1 MTTIAELLRLALPR
15 STRVLHG
22 HTLLQTPVMWAAA
35 LRPSPPALPHLGGGE
50 LVLIDPADLLQL
62 DPLLLLAA
70 VIADL
75 APKHI
80 AGVAVLGAVPETAV
94 DAARLVDM
102 PLLAVPPEYRL
113 LDVER
118 DVIRA
123 IVNRQAQLERFAT
136 QVTQELTNLVLSGAP
151 LGHIV
156 QAVARQ
162 ANCPIALHDIV
173 GDLLAVAA
181 PAGEMIADG
190 LLESLQADT
199 IDLLKDVLPAEAQR
213 RPLPAGRGER
223 WLVVMRSNDQ
233 HFGLLS
239 AFGSPDRL
247 DDVTR
252 LVAERGAV
260 TCTLEL
266 SRRQLS
272 GESDAERRRQ
282 FIRDLLAAPDPATI
296 NLAQRAMQWG
306 YELDRRQVAM
316 YLGSD
321 QPVSMSV
328 LHRCAQA
335 IETELHERRVA
346 ALVVPDDAAGHI
358 LIGCGLGPG
367 KPARRGRRLARA
379 LYDRL
384 AIQFPHLPLRI
395 GVGRSADGAAG
406 LIQSIHEA
414 AQALLLSKQ
423 IQGAEPVSYYGDMGL
438 FRLLLPLQGTD
449 VLRKFYDETL
459 SALAA
464 YDERQQTNLVE
475 TLAAYFVHHGNLSRT
490 AEALFVHRNT
500 LLYRMERIA
509 AIVGHDLDDPE
520 FRLMLQVAFKVRQLL
535 SG

>member
-15 STRVLHG
+15 GTRVLHG
-22 HTLLQTPVMWAAA
+22 HALLQTPVMWAAA

-62 DPLLLLAA
+62 DPLLSLAA

-80 AGVAVLGAVPETAV
+80 AGVTVLGPVP
-94 DAARLVDM
+94 DAAIDTARMIDL
-102 PLLAVPPEYRL
+102 PLLAIPPECRL
-113 LDVER
+113 IDVER

-136 QVTQELTNLVLSGAP
+136 VVTQELTNLVLSGTT
-151 LGHIV
+151 LYQIV
-156 QAVARQ
+156 QTVARQ
-162 ANCPIALHDIV
+162 ANCAIAVHDTA
-173 GDLLAVAA
+173 GDLLAAA
-181 PAGEMIADG
+181 SAGGEVIDDG
-190 LLESLQADT
+190 MLDILHADT
-199 IDLLKDVLPAEAQR
+199 LDFLHHPPLEEVQR
-213 RPLPAGRGER
+213 RSLPVGRGER
-223 WLVVMRSNDQ
+223 WLVTMHSNDQ
-233 HFGLLS
+233 WFGFLS
-239 AFGSPDRL
+239 AFGPAERL

-252 LVAERGAV
+252 VVAERGAI

-272 GESDAERRRQ
+272 GESEAERRRL
-282 FIRDLLAAPDPATI
+282 FIRDLLMAPDPAAV

-306 YELDRRQVAM
+306 YALDRRQVAM
-316 YLGSD
+316 YVGSD
-321 QPVSMSV
+321 QAIAIGV

-335 IETELHERRVA
+335 IETELHERRVP
-346 ALVVPDDAAGHI
+346 ALIVPDDEAGHI
-358 LIGCGLGPG
+358 LIACALGTG
-367 KPARRGRRLARA
+367 QPARRGRRLARA
-379 LYDRL
+379 LFDRL
-384 AIQFPHLPLRI
+384 SLQFSHLPLRI

-423 IQGAEPVSYYGDMGL
+423 IHDMEPVSYYGDMGL

-459 SALAA
+459 SALAV

-475 TLAAYFVHHGNLSRT
+475 TLAAYFANHGNLSRT
-490 AEALFVHRNT
+490 AEVLFVHRNT

-535 SG
+535 AR

>member
-1 MTTIAELLRLALPR
+1 MTTLAELLRLALPR
-15 STRVLHG
+15 STHVLHG
-22 HTLLQTPVMWAAA
+22 QSLLQTPVMWAAA

-50 LVLIDPADLLQL
+50 LVLIDPADLRQL
-62 DPLLLLAA
+62 DPLLPLAT

-80 AGVAVLGAVPETAV
+80 AGVAVLGSVPEAAIE
-94 DAARLVDM
+94 AARLVDL
-102 PLLAVPPEYRL
+102 PLLAVAPEHRL
-113 LDVER
+113 IDVER

-136 QVTQELTNLVLSGAP
+136 TLSQELTNLVLSGAT
-151 LGHIV
+151 LFQIV
-156 QAVARQ
+156 QAAARQ
-162 ANCPIALHDIV
+162 AHCAIAVHDTV
-173 GDLLAVAA
+173 GNLLVAA
-181 PAGEMIADG
+181 PPAGEAIEDG
-190 LLESLQADT
+190 LLDALQADT
-199 IDLLKDVLPAEAQR
+199 IDLLKNPDLAEVQR
-213 RPLPAGRGER
+213 RALPYSRGER
-223 WLVVMRSNDQ
+223 WVVVMRSSEQ
-233 HFGLLS
+233 RFGLFS
-239 AFGSPDRL
+239 AFGPPDRL

-252 LVAERGAV
+252 LVADRGAV

-266 SRRQLS
+266 SRRLLS
-272 GESDAERRRQ
+272 GESEAERRRL
-282 FIRDLLAAPDPATI
+282 FIRDLLAAPDPSSVT
-296 NLAQRAMQWG
+296 LAQRALQWG

-321 QPVSMSV
+321 QPVSMGV

-335 IETELHERRVA
+335 VETELQERRVPT
-346 ALVVPDDAAGHI
+346 LVVPDDEAGQI
-358 LIGCGLGPG
+358 LICCALGPG

-379 LYDRL
+379 IQDRL
-384 AIQFPHLPLRI
+384 SIQFPQLPLRT
-395 GVGRSADGAAG
+395 GVGRSAEGARG

-414 AQALLLSKQ
+414 GQALQLSKQ
-423 IQGAEPVSYYGDMGL
+423 IRGAEPVSYYGDMGL

-449 VLRKFYDETL
+449 DLRKFYDETL

-475 TLAAYFVHHGNLSRT
+475 TLAAYFAHHGNLSRT
-490 AEALFVHRNT
+490 ADALFVHRNT

-535 SG
+535 PG

>member
-1 MTTIAELLRLALPR
+1 MSTLAELLRLALPR

-22 HTLLQTPVMWAAA
+22 QTLLQTPVMWATA
-35 LRPSPPALPHLGGGE
+35 LRPSPPALPHLAGGE
-50 LVLIDPADLLQL
+50 LVLIDPNDLQQL
-62 DPLLLLAA
+62 DPLLPLSA

-75 APKHI
+75 APKH
-80 AGVAVLGAVPETAV
+80 VAAVTVLGAVPD
-94 DAARLVDM
+94 DAIEVARLVGV
-102 PLLAVPPEYRL
+102 PLLAVPAEYRL
-113 LDVER
+113 IDVER

-123 IVNRQAQLERFAT
+123 IVNRQAQLERFAAL
-136 QVTQELTNLVLSGAP
+136 VTQELTNLVLNGAT
-151 LGHIV
+151 LYQIV

-162 ANCPIALHDIV
+162 ANCHIAVHDTV
-173 GDLLAVAA
+173 GELLATAS
-181 PAGEMIADG
+181 PAGESIDDG
-190 LLESLQADT
+190 LLVLLQADT
-199 IDLLKDVLPAEAQR
+199 IDLLSNPLPEEIQR

-233 HFGLLS
+233 RFGLLS
-239 AFGSPDRL
+239 ALGPSDRL

-266 SRRQLS
+266 SRRLLS
-272 GESDAERRRQ
+272 GENEIERRRQ
-282 FIRDLLAAPDPATI
+282 FVRDLLVAVDPSAVS
-296 NLAQRAMQWG
+296 LAQRALQWG
-306 YELDRRQVAM
+306 YALDHRQVAM

-321 QPVSMSV
+321 QPIPIGI
-328 LHRCAQA
+328 LHRCAHT
-335 IETELHERRVA
+335 IETELHERRVP
-346 ALVVPDDAAGHI
+346 ALVVSEEDA
-358 LIGCGLGPG
+358 GCVLVSCNLGAG

-379 LYDRL
+379 VYDRL
-384 AIQFPHLPLRI
+384 MIQFPQLPLRI
-395 GVGRSADGAAG
+395 GVGRSANGAAG

-423 IQGAEPVSYYGDMGL
+423 IQAAEPVGYYGDMGL
-438 FRLLLPLQGTD
+438 FRLLLPLQGSD

-459 SALAA
+459 SALVA

-475 TLAAYFVHHGNLSRT
+475 TLAAYFTHHGNLSRT

-509 AIVGHDLDDPE
+509 AIIGHDLDDPE